1 LIFGKVNIHIGGHA
15 MRKVN
20 FKGRCEKRVLSKCK
34 SVFKSY
40 DPIQNAYAD
49 VLEANIDIGEIQCNV
64 PLGDDCSEYM
74 SDFVCRTVEGE
85 LIVRECINRK
95 LLIRPLT
102 GKLLDMSRTYWLRRG
117 VNDWGIVTDA
127 TEE

>member
-1 LIFGKVNIHIGGHA
+1 MRRSRRSLIEPF
-15 MRKVN
+15 
-20 FKGRCEKRVLSKCK
+20 KCK

-74 SDFVCRTVEGE
+74 SDYVCRTVEGE